1 MKKKIINPIK
11 STKVKQAR
19 QLGRSKYESLGV
31 AHIWSFII
39 LCLPLISKMQM
50 CPPRWQL
57 WSMQHF
63 YIVSEAKKKSYPLS
77 ETCLTYLSYFL
88 YDKIVVRGLLARKS
102 HVGSCQTVHNKISFL
117 TKRNDAT
124 IIFFSSDH
132 TFVWL
137 DTVSYCCTNSLA
149 IEYTFFEEL
158 FAAIILIFM
167 KCTVYHF

>member
-11 STKVKQAR
+11 STKAKQAR
-19 QLGRSKYESLGV
+19 QLGRS
-31 AHIWSFII
+31 SFII

-77 ETCLTYLSYFL
+77 ETCLIYLTYFL
-88 YDKIVVRGLLARKS
+88 YDKIVVRVVSKEEPCRILSNSASQNFFLD
-102 HVGSCQTVHNKISFL
+102 QTQWNYYH
-117 TKRNDAT
+117 
-124 IIFFSSDH
+124 FFSTDH
-132 TFVWL
+132 TVVWL

-158 FAAIILIFM
+158 FAVIILIFM